1 MMKNI
6 TLLKLE
12 KHKDSFRYEKIDD
25 GIYKDLNDLDTTNY
39 RIALSFELEEN
50 ETFQYPLEDILD
62 KYFLHISNI
71 IKNETEQEHDKDNIS
86 IEIELAGELEDVQ
99 NVKKISGKRA
109 YNRISSKENE
119 QHSVSLVIE

>member
-1 MMKNI
+1 MKNI

-12 KHKDSFRYEKIDD
+12 KYKNPFCYEKIEE
-25 GIYKDLNDLDTTNY
+25 GIYKDLNDLDSTNY
-39 RIALSFELEEN
+39 RISLSFDLEEN

-71 IKNETEQEHDKDNIS
+71 IKNETEQDKDNIS

-99 NVKKISGKRA
+99 KVKKILGKRV
-109 YNRISSKENE
+109 YNQISSKENG
-119 QHSVSLVIE
+119 QHSVSLIIE

>member
-12 KHKDSFRYEKIDD
+12 KYKNPFCYEKIEE
-25 GIYKDLNDLDTTNY
+25 GIYKDLNDLDSTNY

-99 NVKKISGKRA
+99 NVKKILGKRA
-109 YNRISSKENE
+109 YNRISSKENG

>member
-1 MMKNI
+1 MKNI

-12 KHKDSFRYEKIDD
+12 KYKNPFHYEKIEE
-25 GIYKDLNDLDTTNY
+25 GIYKDLNDLDSTNY
-39 RIALSFELEEN
+39 RIALSFDLEEN

-71 IKNETEQEHDKDNIS
+71 IKNETEQDKDNIS

-99 NVKKISGKRA
+99 NVKKILGKRE
-109 YNRISSKENE
+109 YITKFHQKKMDNILY
-119 QHSVSLVIE
+119 H

>member
-1 MMKNI
+1 MKNI

-12 KHKDSFRYEKIDD
+12 KYKNPFCYEKIEE
-25 GIYKDLNDLDTTNY
+25 GIYKDLNDLDSTNY
-39 RIALSFELEEN
+39 RISLSFDLEEN

-99 NVKKISGKRA
+99 KVKKILGKRV
-109 YNRISSKENE
+109 YNQISSKENG
-119 QHSVSLVIE
+119 QHSVSLIIE

>member
-1 MMKNI
+1 MKNI

-12 KHKDSFRYEKIDD
+12 KYKNPFCYEKIEE
-25 GIYKDLNDLDTTNY
+25 GIYKDLNDLDSTNY
-39 RIALSFELEEN
+39 RIALSFDLEEN

-71 IKNETEQEHDKDNIS
+71 IKNETEQEHDKDSIS

-99 NVKKISGKRA
+99 NVKKILGKRV
-109 YNRISSKENE
+109 YNQISSKENG
-119 QHSVSLVIE
+119 QHSVSLIIE

>member
-25 GIYKDLNDLDTTNY
+25 GVYKDLNDLDTTNY

-71 IKNETEQEHDKDNIS
+71 IKNETEQDNIS

-99 NVKKISGKRA
+99 NVKKILGKRV
-109 YNRISSKENE
+109 YNQISSKENG
-119 QHSVSLVIE
+119 QYSISLIIE

>member
-1 MMKNI
+1 MKNI

-12 KHKDSFRYEKIDD
+12 KYKNPFRYEKIEE
-25 GIYKDLNDLDTTNY
+25 GIYKDLNDLDSTNY
-39 RIALSFELEEN
+39 RIALSFDLEEN

-71 IKNETEQEHDKDNIS
+71 IKNETEQDNIS

-99 NVKKISGKRA
+99 NVKKILGKRV
-109 YNRISSKENE
+109 YHQISSKEDG
-119 QHSVSLVIE
+119 QHSVSLIVE

>member
-1 MMKNI
+1 MKNI

-12 KHKDSFRYEKIDD
+12 KYKNPFRYEKIEE
-25 GIYKDLNDLDTTNY
+25 GIYKDLNDLDSTNY
-39 RIALSFELEEN
+39 RIALSFDLEEN

-71 IKNETEQEHDKDNIS
+71 IKNETEQDNIS

-99 NVKKISGKRA
+99 NVKKILGKRG
-109 YNRISSKENE
+109 YNQISSKENG
-119 QHSVSLVIE
+119 QYSISLIIE

>member
-39 RIALSFELEEN
+39 RITLSFELEEN

-62 KYFLHISNI
+62 KFYISNI

-99 NVKKISGKRA
+99 NVKKILGKRA
-109 YNRISSKENE
+109 YNRISSKENG

>member
-25 GIYKDLNDLDTTNY
+25 RIYKDLNDLDTTNY
-39 RIALSFELEEN
+39 RITLSFELEEN

-62 KYFLHISNI
+62 KFYISNI

-99 NVKKISGKRA
+99 NVKKILGKRA
-109 YNRISSKENE
+109 YNRISSKENG